1 MDDVLL
7 AYFDKKILQQ
17 IFLETQKI
25 LELYGLIITTAKVQ
39 IEAPYQYLGYILN
52 RNTIPQKTQ
61 IQIVQL
67 KTLNS
72 FQELLSDINWL
83 CSTLK
88 VKSLSR
94 VWIFATPWT
103 VAYQVSPSIGFS
115 RQEYWS
121 ELPFPSPGDL
131 PDPGIEL
138 GSPSL

>member
-25 LELYGLIITTAKVQ
+25 LELYGLIITTDKVQ

-61 IQIVQL
+61 IRIVQL

-83 CSTLK
+83 CPTLK
-88 VKSLSR
+88 VKSLNH
-94 VWIFATPWT
+94 V
-103 VAYQVSPSIGFS
+103 
-115 RQEYWS
+115 
-121 ELPFPSPGDL
+121 
-131 PDPGIEL
+131 
-138 GSPSL
+138 